1 MLPTFSWLQ
10 EIVVTTKLWV
20 VPTITRFF
28 EAVYPQKSPQSFFIL
43 LLLRHVDQ
51 NAMNRKLVCTILRFM
66 REWFLWIERAFIR
79 QS

>member
-1 MLPTFSWLQ
+1 MLLIFNGLRELSAL
-10 EIVVTTKLWV
+10 TKLWV
-20 VPTITRFF
+20 LPTITRFF